1 MKDSIRA
8 RVASIIGAAFRGEK
22 VSSVYDY
29 TSGSYRTTWAEVT
42 DGKVSGY
49 DYGTSTHYSGCA
61 QGGNLDFY
69 DYEVS
74 AVVKLR
80 LDGSEFAGYDY
91 HSGNHFS
98 GTITGKAIS
107 LHDYE
112 TGQYYNFSL

>member
-8 RVASIIGAAFRGEK
+8 RVASIVGAAFRGEQ

-29 TSGSYRTTWAEVT
+29 ASGSYRTTLAEVT

-49 DYGTSTHYSGCA
+49 DYGTSTHYSGRA
-61 QGGNLDFY
+61 HGGDLDFY
-69 DYEVS
+69 DYEICSRVQL
-74 AVVKLR
+74 K
-80 LDGSEFAGYDY
+80 LDGSEFSGYDY

-98 GTITGKAIS
+98 GTITGKAIC